1 MTSLLPH
8 HLLIDGAGPQ
18 LADSA
23 ASPNWFA
30 ALELYCAPIPRER
43 HGKAAVLKAR
53 HAARKYKRR
62 SS

>member
-1 MTSLLPH
+1 MTSLPPH
-8 HLLIDGAGPQ
+8 RLLIDGAGAQ

-43 HGKAAVLKAR
+43 HGKAGVLRSR
-53 HAARKYKRR
+53 HATRKQQRR
-62 SS
+62 PS